1 MKLLYLADPHG
12 KGKNPCNRLDNY
24 YQSWLEKIKEV
35 IEIANVNS
43 CDKIICGGDLF
54 DSPNVSNTIID
65 DFVDLVEESGI
76 NWQVVP
82 GNHDMSAHNWELSKS
97 SALAHMFR
105 RSKIISQLTELSCGG
120 VNIEKCIIK
129 GYKYYHTI
137 EEDMIENGLMCDS
150 DAEFKIA
157 VPHAFISIK
166 PFFKDV
172 SHICAKDLKTNYD
185 LILCSHFHMTFDETI
200 NGTRFINPNSLGR
213 TSIREQHMP
222 EVLIVD
228 TETREIEKINLQS
241 AKQIGEIFDLEK
253 YEELKGKKKDIKE
266 FLDSLKDVDFQSM
279 DLGQQIVKMG
289 KNNNIDDSVVN
300 HLLEIMEKTNE

>member
-24 YQSWLEKIKEV
+24 YQSWLLKIKEV
-35 IEIANVNS
+35 IEIANKEA

-65 DFVDLVEESGI
+65 DFLDIVEKSKI
-76 NWQVVP
+76 PWYVVP
-82 GNHDMSAHNWELSKS
+82 GNHDMSSHNWELSKS
-97 SALAHMFR
+97 SALAHIFR
-105 RSKIISQLTELSCGG
+105 RSNYVRFLDEINLSDT
-120 VNIEKCIIK
+120 NDNFYIK
-129 GYKYYHTI
+129 GYNYYHTI
-137 EEDMIENGLMCDS
+137 EEDMIEKGLMCN
-150 DAEFKIA
+150 AEADFKIA

-166 PFFKDV
+166 PFFKEV

-213 TSIREQHMP
+213 TSIREQHQP

-228 TETREIEKINLQS
+228 TVTKEINKVKLMS
-241 AKQIGEIFDLEK
+241 AKSVSEIFDLVK
-253 YEELKGKKKDIKE
+253 YAEIKDKKKDIKE
-266 FLDSLKDVDFQSM
+266 FLDSLKNADFQSM
-279 DLGQQIVKMG
+279 EIGQQIVQISKSE
-289 KNNNIDDSVVN
+289 KIEEPITN
-300 HLLEIMEKTNE
+300 HLLKTIDKVRNE